1 MLQGFIIT
9 ALLLAALVLFF
20 PVPVRFVFLVSRKE
34 KQWEIRVFRRTFL
47 KGESEDGIDDAA
59 ETHSTAESKE
69 TAPAEVKP
77 VQVSTAPVETQKTSV
92 DVQALKRAPV
102 MDSTAETQA
111 SETVFDAPSEDAQK
125 EERDEEFIAKKK
137 SDREFFSVIL
147 SPDFTHGILKRFWKL
162 CRYSF
167 KLFHCEFE
175 DVTVEG
181 VRLDYIKMGYL
192 QGACSFVSGMF
203 PLFKN
208 WNVQMDWCHNK
219 EKKVHGIVLVKF
231 TVLRV
236 LIAAFGAIAL
246 GLWIY
251 LKYRRG
257 KKRYREHPETLRLVF
272 WRRFVLDF
280 LAPEK

>member
-9 ALLLAALVLFF
+9 ALLLAALILFF
-20 PVPVRFVFLVSRKE
+20 PVPVRFVFLVSRRE
-34 KQWEIRVFRRTFL
+34 KLWEVRVFRRTLL
-47 KGESEDGIDDAA
+47 KGESEDADEASVEAENPPADDG
-59 ETHSTAESKE
+59 AESGAARE
-69 TAPAEVKP
+69 NKP
-77 VQVSTAPVETQKTSV
+77 VEEIKMPERNLPQLERSDVAAAAPE
-92 DVQALKRAPV
+92 
-102 MDSTAETQA
+102 
-111 SETVFDAPSEDAQK
+111 APSEEAQK
-125 EERDEEFIAKKK
+125 EEQDEEYIAKKK

-147 SPDFTHGILKRFWKL
+147 SPDFTRGILKRFWKL

-175 DVTVEG
+175 DVTIEG
-181 VRLDYIKMGYL
+181 VRLDYVKMGYL
-192 QGACSFVSGMF
+192 QGACSFISGMF
-203 PLFKN
+203 PLFRN
-208 WNVQMDWCHNK
+208 WNVQLDWCRDK
-219 EKKVHGIVLVKF
+219 EKKAHGTVLVRF

-246 GLWIY
+246 GLWIFW
-251 LKYRRG
+251 KYRRG

>member
-9 ALLLAALVLFF
+9 ALLLAALILFF

-34 KQWEIRVFRRTFL
+34 KLWEVRIFRRTLL
-47 KGESEDGIDDAA
+47 KGESESGKEDSV
-59 ETHSTAESKE
+59 EAESPPANGGTE
-69 TAPAEVKP
+69 RGGAPENE
-77 VQVSTAPVETQKTSV
+77 PVEEIKMPECNLPQLETPV
-92 DVQALKRAPV
+92 DVA
-102 MDSTAETQA
+102 DS
-111 SETVFDAPSEDAQK
+111 DAQK
-125 EERDEEFIAKKK
+125 EEQDEEYIAKKK

-147 SPDFTHGILKRFWKL
+147 SPDFTRGILKRFWKL

-175 DVTVEG
+175 DVTIEG
-181 VRLDYIKMGYL
+181 VRLDYVKMGYL
-192 QGACSFVSGMF
+192 QGACSFISGLF
-203 PLFKN
+203 PLFRN
-208 WNVQMDWCHNK
+208 WNVQMDWCRSK
-219 EKKVHGIVLVKF
+219 EKKAHGIVLVRF

-246 GLWIY
+246 GLWIFW
-251 LKYRRG
+251 KYRRG
-257 KKRYREHPETLRLVF
+257 KRRYREHPETLRLVF